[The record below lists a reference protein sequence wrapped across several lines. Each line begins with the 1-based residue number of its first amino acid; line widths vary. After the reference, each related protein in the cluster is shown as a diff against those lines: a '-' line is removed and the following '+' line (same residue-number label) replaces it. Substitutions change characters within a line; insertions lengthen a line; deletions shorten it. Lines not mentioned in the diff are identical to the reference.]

1 MLETPASLLP
11 RLRRA
16 AGLAAVLACAGP
28 AVLTEG
34 CGTAQT
40 AQPRPQAGASRQ
52 AADRFLAA
60 YARPEGRVVRTD
72 QGGDTVS
79 EGQAYGL
86 LLAEAAGNR
95 RAFGQIWGWTRDHL
109 QRGDGLFAWHAD
121 AAGSV
126 VGQQP
131 ASDADLLI
139 AWALL
144 RYQGPGAAAYHPAGR
159 RVASAILAHE
169 VTAGPRGV
177 PVLAAGPW
185 ANGRPASLNP
195 GY

>member
-1 MLETPASLLP
+1 VLETPASLLP

-86 LLAEAAGNR
+86 LLA
-95 RAFGQIWGWTRDHL
+95 RAL
-109 QRGDGLFAWHAD
+109 AEQRAH
-121 AAGSV
+121 
-126 VGQQP
+126 P
-131 ASDADLLI
+131 T
-139 AWALL
+139 
-144 RYQGPGAAAYHPAGR
+144 YYGAAWDALGTVLLDRSPPR
-159 RVASAILAHE
+159 RC
-169 VTAGPRGV
+169 
-177 PVLAAGPW
+177 
-185 ANGRPASLNP
+185 
-195 GY
+195 